1 MKYVLTFG
9 VVAVMATGV
18 AIGCAQAQTKDT
30 WIYDQ
35 RGNHVGTAATDSA
48 GNTRYYN
55 DRGNT
60 VGTSSP
66 TGEGGRNYYDSRG
79 NRTGSTSRSR

>member
-1 MKYVLTFG
+1 MRYVLTIG

-18 AIGCAQAQTKDT
+18 ALSYAGAQTRDT
-30 WIYDQ
+30 WVYDQ

-48 GNTRYYN
+48 GNTRYSN
-55 DRGNT
+55 DRGQT
-60 VGTSSP
+60 TGTSSP

-79 NRTGSTSRSR
+79 NRTGSTSSRR